1 MTILNGYDVET
12 IMDRSVTLE
21 QKAETS
27 AESMFDQILESHL
40 SGRREVPSLDWHH
53 EAMKLCLD
61 GLYPCPDTVKAVL
74 APEQGTTKR
83 ILDIGCGIGTWC
95 VEMAKEFPHVE
106 VWGVDCQDLGVYW
119 KNDTPQNCNFRIVH
133 PEEILSEKF
142 NASFDMIHLRFVA
155 ESFLQF
161 RKRMEELQQ
170 CLKPGGLFIMIDSTG
185 ELIAEDQKT
194 VLPMKSSDIHPKG
207 SRLQRLFYEVRH
219 ANSAL
224 GLDEFMMRI
233 TLQDGL
239 WDYDKL
245 EGCGAAE
252 LLMPI
257 GTWTTHQDATRQ
269 ERLRRAGKLMQL
281 SLLSV
286 RRNHQDILRTFG
298 FPDSSAAIWAREIDT
313 EIMDKE
319 SRVSLDV
326 RILWARRRSTIGKM
340 LLSNLDSPKVAATK
354 NSHIVSAS
362 FPLKCI
368 YNRKE
373 WNTITERRQEI
384 RGWTPDPTP
393 FIYRERKHKSKA

>member
-1 MTILNGYDVET
+1 
-12 IMDRSVTLE
+12 
-21 QKAETS
+21 
-27 AESMFDQILESHL
+27 
-40 SGRREVPSLDWHH
+40 
-53 EAMKLCLD
+53 MKLCLD

-74 APEQGTTKR
+74 APELGTTKR

-185 ELIAEDQKT
+185 ELIGEDQKT
-194 VLPMKSSDIHPKG
+194 ILPMKSSNINPKG

-239 WDYDKL
+239 WDYEKL
-245 EGCGAAE
+245 EDCGAAE

-257 GTWTTHQDATRQ
+257 GTWSTHQNPIRQ
-269 ERLRRAGKLMQL
+269 EHLCRAGKLMQL

-286 RRNHQDILRTFG
+286 RRSHQDILRSFG
-298 FPDSSAAIWAREIDT
+298 FPDSSADVWAREIDA
-313 EIMDKE
+313 EIMDEEK
-319 SRVSLDV
+319 RMSLDV
-326 RILWARRRSTIGKM
+326 RILWARRRNTVGRSLPSSSSRPKATTTKVPRPVST
-340 LLSNLDSPKVAATK
+340 A
-354 NSHIVSAS
+354 

-368 YNRKE
+368 YKRKE
-373 WNTITERRQEI
+373 WNAITEERQKI
-384 RGWTPDPTP
+384 KGWTPDPTP
-393 FIYRERKHKSKA
+393 FIYRERKRKVRA